1 MAFPVATLIPA
12 VVEAVKSIL
21 KKKSPEVAEAVEKA
35 FSDPETRLELEK
47 LALKRLE
54 LEQLPEKW
62 ELEDRASA
70 REMAKYDMT
79 SDSWLSKNVRPLVL
93 IYLTVMF
100 TVAFFISVFST
111 KNFSTSPAGMELV
124 ETFQYLLLWVY
135 GFYFGGRSL
144 EKIVK
149 IMKGSPS
156 RQALRP

>member
-111 KNFSTSPAGMELV
+111 KSVSTSPAGMELV

>member
-1 MAFPVATLIPA
+1 
-12 VVEAVKSIL
+12 
-21 KKKSPEVAEAVEKA
+21 
-35 FSDPETRLELEK
+35 
-47 LALKRLE
+47 
-54 LEQLPEKW
+54 
-62 ELEDRASA
+62 
-70 REMAKYDMT
+70 MAKYGMT